1 MSGAKTIIHWFR
13 HDLRLADN
21 AALTA
26 AAETG
31 AVVMPVYILDDE
43 ALPPHAPGAASRWWL
58 DGSLRA
64 LDKSLREKGS
74 RLILRRGSPVAA
86 LMALAAE
93 TKCAAI
99 HLTRG
104 YEPRQR
110 QLETELR
117 DACRH
122 AGIEARRY
130 AGAAMFEPET
140 IATRTGERYRVFT
153 PFWKACLDR
162 GMPARPL
169 PAPDRLEAP
178 RKWPASD
185 PLAAWCLLPAKPDW
199 AGGLRAVWQ
208 PGEAGA
214 HARLIEFLDGH
225 SIAYANDR
233 DRPDKHGTSR
243 LSPHLHFGE
252 ISPRQCW
259 TAARSKSNADPLY
272 ETGLAAFVREIG
284 WREFS
289 IHLLHHWPHIVDRS
303 FREDFARFPWE
314 KDDRALGAN
323 LRAWQKG
330 VTGYPIVDAG
340 MRELWQTGWMHN
352 RVRMIV
358 ASVLCKHLLIPWQR
372 GAAWFLDT
380 LVDADL
386 ASNQAGWQWVAGS
399 GADAAPYFR
408 VFNPVL
414 QGAKFDQNA
423 DYVRRYVPELAR
435 LPNAHI
441 HAPWLA
447 PPEVLAAAGVI
458 IGTTYPRP
466 IVEPAEGR
474 ARALAAYARLKG
486 ALTPSPIAVEQD

>member
-1 MSGAKTIIHWFR
+1 MSAKTTIVHWFR
-13 HDLRLADN
+13 NDLRLADN

-26 AAETG
+26 AADSG
-31 AVVMPVYILDDE
+31 ASIVPVFILDDD
-43 ALPPHAPGAASRWWL
+43 AAPPHAPGAASRWWL

-64 LDKSLREKGS
+64 LDASLRAMGS
-74 RLILRRGSPVAA
+74 RLILRRGSPVAI
-86 LMALAAE
+86 LMALAAN
-93 TKCAAI
+93 TGCTAI
-99 HLTRG
+99 HFARG

-110 QLETELR
+110 QLEAELR
-117 DACRH
+117 DACRK

-130 AGAAMFEPET
+130 AGAALFEPEA
-140 IATRTGERYRVFT
+140 ISTRTGERYRVFT

-162 GMPARPL
+162 GAPARSL
-169 PAPDRLEAP
+169 PAPARLEAP
-178 RKWPASD
+178 ARWPAGE
-185 PLAAWCLLPAKPDW
+185 PLASWNLLPTKPDW
-199 AGGLRAVWQ
+199 AGGMREAWQ

-214 HARLIEFLDGH
+214 IARLHTFLDGP
-225 SIAYANDR
+225 STTYANDR
-233 DRPDKHGTSR
+233 DRPDKQGTSR

-259 TAARSKSNADPLY
+259 NAARLKSAADPVR
-272 ETGLAAFVREIG
+272 EAGLASFVREIG

-289 IHLLHHWPHIVDRS
+289 IHLLYHWPHIVDRP
-303 FREDFARFPWE
+303 FRDHFANFPWE
-314 KDDRALGAN
+314 QDERKIAADLGA
-323 LRAWQKG
+323 WQRG
-330 VTGYPIVDAG
+330 MTGFPIVDAG

-372 GAAWFLDT
+372 GAEWFFDT

-386 ASNQAGWQWVAGS
+386 ASNQASWQWVAGS

-408 VFNPVL
+408 VFNPIL

-435 LPNAHI
+435 LPTAHI

-447 PPEVLAAAGVI
+447 PPEILGPAGVV
-458 IGTTYPRP
+458 IGKTYPRP
-466 IVEPAEGR
+466 LVEPSEGR

-486 ALTPSPIAVEQD
+486 EPEKPAHSTEQS

>member
-1 MSGAKTIIHWFR
+1 
-13 HDLRLADN
+13 
-21 AALTA
+21 
-26 AAETG
+26 
-31 AVVMPVYILDDE
+31 
-43 ALPPHAPGAASRWWL
+43 
-58 DGSLRA
+58 
-64 LDKSLREKGS
+64 
-74 RLILRRGSPVAA
+74 
-86 LMALAAE
+86 
-93 TKCAAI
+93 
-99 HLTRG
+99 
-104 YEPRQR
+104 
-110 QLETELR
+110 
-117 DACRH
+117 
-122 AGIEARRY
+122 
-130 AGAAMFEPET
+130 
-140 IATRTGERYRVFT
+140 
-153 PFWKACLDR
+153 
-162 GMPARPL
+162 
-169 PAPDRLEAP
+169 
-178 RKWPASD
+178 
-185 PLAAWCLLPAKPDW
+185 
-199 AGGLRAVWQ
+199 
-208 PGEAGA
+208 
-214 HARLIEFLDGH
+214 
-225 SIAYANDR
+225 
-233 DRPDKHGTSR
+233 
-243 LSPHLHFGE
+243 
-252 ISPRQCW
+252 
-259 TAARSKSNADPLY
+259 
-272 ETGLAAFVREIG
+272 
-284 WREFS
+284 
-289 IHLLHHWPHIVDRS
+289 
-303 FREDFARFPWE
+303 
-314 KDDRALGAN
+314 
-323 LRAWQKG
+323 
-330 VTGYPIVDAG
+330 

>member
-31 AVVMPVYILDDE
+31 AVVVPVFVLDDE
-43 ALPPHAPGAASRWWL
+43 ARPPHAPGAASRWWL

-74 RLILRRGSPVAA
+74 RLILRRGSPAST

-99 HLTRG
+99 HFARG

-110 QLETELR
+110 QLETDLR
-117 DACRH
+117 DACRK

-140 IATRTGERYRVFT
+140 VATRTGERYRVFT

-169 PAPDRLEAP
+169 PPPDRLPAP
-178 RKWPASD
+178 RNWPASD
-185 PLAAWCLLPAKPDW
+185 PLDAWGLLPTKPDW
-199 AGGLRAVWQ
+199 AGGLRETWQ

-214 HARLIEFLDGH
+214 SARLFEFLDGP
-225 SIAYANDR
+225 SATYANDR
-233 DRPDKHGTSR
+233 DRPDKAGTSR
-243 LSPHLHFGE
+243 LSPHFHFGE

-259 TAARSKSNADPLY
+259 AAARKKAAADPSR
-272 ETGLAAFVREIG
+272 EAGLAAFVREIG

-289 IHLLHHWPHIVDRS
+289 IHLLFHWPHIVDRP
-303 FREDFARFPWE
+303 FRVGFANFPWE
-314 KDDRALGAN
+314 QNERRLGAN
-323 LRAWQKG
+323 LRAWQQG
-330 VTGYPIVDAG
+330 ATGFPIVDAG

-358 ASVLCKHLLIPWQR
+358 ASVLCKHLLIPWQH

-408 VFNPVL
+408 VFNPIL

-435 LPNAHI
+435 LPNGHI

-447 PPEVLAAAGVI
+447 PPEILAAAGVV

-474 ARALAAYARLKG
+474 ARALAAYARLEG
-486 ALTPSPIAVEQD
+486 YTATSPLALEQD

>member
-1 MSGAKTIIHWFR
+1 MTGGRTIIHWFR

-21 AALTA
+21 AALTSA
-26 AAETG
+26 VDTG
-31 AVVMPVYILDDE
+31 VVVVPVFVLDDE
-43 ALPPHAPGAASRWWL
+43 TEPPHAPGAASRWWL
-58 DGSLRA
+58 DGSLRG

-74 RLILRRGSPVAA
+74 RLVLRRGSPVAA
-86 LMALAAE
+86 LMDLAAE
-93 TKCAAI
+93 MQCTAI
-99 HLTRG
+99 HFARG

-110 QLETELR
+110 RLETDLR
-117 DACRH
+117 DACRL

-130 AGAAMFEPET
+130 AGAALFEPET
-140 IATRTGERYRVFT
+140 IATKTGERYRVFT

-162 GMPARPL
+162 GMPAKPL
-169 PAPDRLEAP
+169 PAPTLLEAP
-178 RKWPASD
+178 KAWPASD
-185 PLAAWCLLPAKPDW
+185 ALTSWNLLPAKPDW
-199 AGGLRAVWQ
+199 AGGLRESWQ

-214 HARLIEFLDGH
+214 NARLIDFLDG
-225 SIAYANDR
+225 SSTAYANDR
-233 DRPDKHGTSR
+233 NRPDKSGTSR

-259 TAARSKSNADPLY
+259 VAAQMKAAADP
-272 ETGLAAFVREIG
+272 ERESGLAAFVREVG

-289 IHLLHHWPHIVDRS
+289 IHLLHHWPQIVDS
-303 FREDFARFPWE
+303 PFREDFTDFPWE
-314 KDDRALGAN
+314 EDERIIGPH

-330 VTGYPIVDAG
+330 LTGYPIVDAG

-372 GAAWFLDT
+372 GAAWFFDT

-386 ASNQAGWQWVAGS
+386 ANNQASWQWVAGS

-408 VFNPVL
+408 VFNPIL
-414 QGAKFDQNA
+414 QGAKFDPNG

-435 LPNAHI
+435 LPTAQI

-447 PPEVLAAAGVI
+447 PEEILSAAGVV
-458 IGTTYPRP
+458 IGKTYPHP
-466 IVEPAEGR
+466 LVEPAEGR
-474 ARALAAYARLKG
+474 ARALSAYARLKG
-486 ALTPSPIAVEQD
+486 ETAPSSRTAEPI